1 MTPSHSHRLAAGLI
15 GGFAMAAFV
24 GLSETLAGL
33 NIVFGKGYTYSSPG
47 EVYFWLGHAL
57 LLFPGACLL
66 CPRRDPATHE
76 RDRAKPHGSTRTARG
91 PRPRCGSPNCGAPS
105 DGPAC

>member
-1 MTPSHSHRLAAGLI
+1 
-15 GGFAMAAFV
+15 MAAFV

-33 NIVFGKGYTYSSPG
+33 TIVFRDGFTASSPG

-66 CPRRDPATHE
+66 GYAPGA
-76 RDRAKPHGSTRTARG
+76 G
-91 PRPRCGSPNCGAPS
+91 RPCSAEV
-105 DGPAC
+105 